1 MTPYEL
7 ADLSAS
13 SYSNATSMYAIFLT
27 MVTAYLVTA
36 YLVGARLGRI
46 QVSILTMAFLTAM
59 GISVFVVTAHVSAGT
74 RLAMLAFP
82 DASGDTFGP
91 KSWLPAVV
99 GYINI
104 FTVAMCLKFM
114 WDVRHPK
121 KSVPH

>member
-46 QVSILTMAFLTAM
+46 QVS
-59 GISVFVVTAHVSAGT
+59 ISVFVVTAHVSAGT